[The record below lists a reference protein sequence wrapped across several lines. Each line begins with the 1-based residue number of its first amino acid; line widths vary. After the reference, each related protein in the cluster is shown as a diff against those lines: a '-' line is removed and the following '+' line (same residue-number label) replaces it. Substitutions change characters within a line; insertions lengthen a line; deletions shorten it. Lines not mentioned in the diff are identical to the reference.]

1 MKKLLCIALLAMVSI
16 GANAQESQE
25 SLVNVGFN
33 KFTGGTVSVK
43 SQTASATETD
53 YVDVVITVTPADG
66 YYIAKGDIIVVP
78 TRATVRRTS
87 ENEEGPKIADPL
99 ELKGEDPTDLT
110 AERDY
115 TFTVYKEL
123 GALVYKADFHQIAT
137 SGAIGEKDAVTWE
150 VKTETVTVGE
160 GEEARQVEVKTLT
173 FTGDTGIPAME
184 EGATAPWEMLKGKI
198 TNVVIGEGITAISEN
213 LFEGFT
219 SLTSIQILNEKSVIS
234 LGKDAVPANTGL
246 TIDVPGN
253 LYNEYTVADGWKD
266 LSIDSKNAVKMEGVE
281 FGTSNSYDTF
291 CFSKAVKVPSV
302 LRAIIITGI
311 KDNILLTQEV
321 ENSIIPANMP
331 VLLLSK
337 ELKGNDFR
345 TSEAPDQEINT
356 KGGATPTNLL
366 KVAPEGGKKVAL
378 GEVYLIYND
387 VFYLSQAGTIGEGG
401 IYLDLSEAEKQDSQP
416 TKARSFALAIGNAAS
431 GTTGIS
437 TVSNADPTPVWH
449 TLDGRILN
457 GKPTKKGLYIK
468 DGEKILV
475 K

>member
-25 SLVNVGFN
+25 NLVNVGFN
-33 KFTGGTVSVK
+33 EFTGGTVSVK

-123 GALVYKADFHQIAT
+123 GALVYEAGFHQIAT
-137 SGAIGEKDAVTWE
+137 SGAIGEKDAVKWD

-184 EGATAPWEMLKGKI
+184 EGASAPWEMLKGKI

-219 SLTSIQILNEKSVIS
+219 SLSSIQILNDKAVIS

-253 LYNEYTVADGWKD
+253 LYNEYTIADGWKD

-281 FGTSNSYDTF
+281 FGASNSYDTF

-337 ELKGNDFR
+337 ELKGDDFR
-345 TSEAPDQEINT
+345 TSGAPEQGSDT
-356 KGGATPTNLL
+356 KGATTPTNLL
-366 KVAPEGGKKVAL
+366 KVAPEGGKTVTL

-387 VFYLSQAGTIGEGG
+387 VFYLSQAGTIAAGG
-401 IYLDLSEAEKQDSQP
+401 VYLDTSVEQNGEPA
-416 TKARSFALAIGNAAS
+416 KARSFALAIGNAAS

>member
-16 GANAQESQE
+16 GANAQEN
-25 SLVNVGFN
+25 LVNVGFN
-33 KFTGGTVSVK
+33 EFTGGTVSVK

-99 ELKGEDPTDLT
+99 ELKGEAPTDLT

-123 GALVYKADFHQIAT
+123 GALVYKAGFHQIAT
-137 SGAIGEKDAVTWE
+137 SGAIGEKDAVAWE

-184 EGATAPWEMLKGKI
+184 EGASAPWEMLKGKI

-219 SLTSIQILNEKSVIS
+219 SLTSIQILNEKAVIS

-281 FGTSNSYDTF
+281 FGASNSYDTY
-291 CFSKAVKVPSV
+291 CFSKAVRVPSV
-302 LRAIIITGI
+302 LNAKFITDI
-311 KDNILLTQEV
+311 KDNTLLTQDV
-321 ENSIIPANMP
+321 ENNIIPANTP

-345 TSEAPDQEINT
+345 TSEAPDQDTNT
-356 KGGATPTNLL
+356 KGGTTPTNLL
-366 KVAPEGGKKVAL
+366 KVAPKDGKEVKL

>member
-1 MKKLLCIALLAMVSI
+1 MKKTMKKLLGIALLALFSI
-16 GANAQESQE
+16 GANAED
-25 SLVNVGFN
+25 LVKVDFN
-33 KFTGGTVSVK
+33 TFTGGTVSVK
-43 SQTASATETD
+43 SQAASATETD

-78 TRATVRRTS
+78 TRATVRRTNG
-87 ENEEGPKIADPL
+87 NEEGPKIADPL
-99 ELKGEDPTDLT
+99 TLTGDDPADLT

-123 GALVYKADFHQIAT
+123 GALVYEAGFHQIAT
-137 SGAIGEKDAVTWE
+137 SGAIGEKDAVTWD

-173 FTGDTGIPAME
+173 FTGDTGIPAMA

-198 TNVVIGEGITAISEN
+198 TNVVIGEGITAISAN

-219 SLTSIQILNEKSVIS
+219 NLTSIQILNEKSVIS

-281 FGTSNSYDTF
+281 FGTSNSYDTY

-302 LRAIIITGI
+302 LSAMFITGI

-321 ENSIIPANMP
+321 ENIIPANIP

-337 ELKGNDFR
+337 ELKGSDFR
-345 TSEAPDQEINT
+345 TSEAPDQDANT
-356 KGGATPTNLL
+356 KGGTTPTNLL
-366 KVAPEGGKKVAL
+366 KVVP
-378 GEVYLIYND
+378 
-387 VFYLSQAGTIGEGG
+387 SPQ
-401 IYLDLSEAEKQDSQP
+401 
-416 TKARSFALAIGNAAS
+416 AAS
-431 GTTGIS
+431 
-437 TVSNADPTPVWH
+437 
-449 TLDGRILN
+449 ILTH
-457 GKPTKKGLYIK
+457 P
-468 DGEKILV
+468 
-475 K
+475 